1 MAAYDVTVKRVRGVN
16 NDATALLV
24 QQYIETQDSTTA
36 ALIDVSWIGD
46 NNYVTCIITH
56 NTTP

>member
-1 MAAYDVTVKRVRGVN
+1 MAAYDATVKRIRGVN
-16 NDATALLV
+16 NDALATAI
-24 QQYIETQDSTTA
+24 QTYIETQDSTTA
-36 ALIDVSWIGD
+36 ALISINFLGD

>member
-1 MAAYDVTVKRVRGVN
+1 MAAYDVTVKRLRGVN
-16 NDATALLV
+16 NDALADLV
-24 QQYIETQDSTTA
+24 RDYIETQDSTTA
-36 ALIDVSWIGD
+36 ALIDVSWVGD

>member
-1 MAAYDVTVKRVRGVN
+1 MADYDVTVKRIRGVN
-16 NDATALLV
+16 NDALATLI
-24 QQYIETQDSTTA
+24 QTYIETQDSTSA
-36 ALIDVSWIGD
+36 ALISIGFVGD